1 MKENYGYLIIL
12 LTTLAACGGGGG
24 GSSDP
29 VTDPVASITVS
40 LSASINEAEVG
51 SLITLTWSSTN
62 AQTCSATGDWSGSK
76 AVSGNEGVNINKEG
90 SNTFTLNCSASNAT
104 SSSASVMVN
113 GVIPMI
119 DITNDIFSNRSSDC
133 ADYDEN
139 YKSSVRDLTRA
150 IDFEGYVDIEAYE
163 EYCDIYS
170 DNIPNHDFNDSSA
183 NFASNVMERDRT
195 FKVKR
200 FPEAASQNTEIQ
212 RGVWDAL
219 MLNGVVVDLKSAG
232 CYSPSSPNANSD
244 GNIAAG
250 CGQSAQWNLVPL
262 EYTSMF
268 GVDIHNAHV
277 QPDGSYHYHG
287 NPNAM
292 FDDSPSGE
300 GSPFIGFAAD
310 GFPIY
315 GSYILDD
322 TTGTYRKALSGYTLK
337 EGTRG
342 SIVEIYLLD
351 PLEDSRNFCI
361 DIVGS
366 KANADIQSGL
376 QAHTCYSY
384 QGEISV
390 DQGFDKQ
397 RISEQEFFMPSFEVC
412 MTFNSTDNDLALSV
426 CNGSELQK
434 FTFLTNGNIVVNSD
448 PNLCVTVDQ
457 NDAREGGGGNPIHL
471 IRELKIEECQESLS
485 IYQSW
490 GTRSIKTNTNPGGE
504 YSGIYEEDWEW
515 TDSGDLDECNGMEYK
530 GEYGYYVT
538 DSFPYIINCF
548 KGESDSSFNK

>member
-12 LTTLAACGGGGG
+12 LTTLVACGGGGG
-24 GSSDP
+24 GSGDP
-29 VTDPVASITVS
+29 VTEPVTSITVS
-40 LSASINEAEVG
+40 ISASTNESEVG

-76 AVSGNEGVNINKEG
+76 AVSGNEEVNINKEG

-277 QPDGSYHYHG
+277 QPDGTYHYHG
-287 NPNAM
+287 NPNAL
-292 FDDSPSGE
+292 FDDSPSGD
-300 GSPFIGFAAD
+300 GSPVIGWAAD

-315 GSYILDD
+315 GSYILDSL
-322 TTGTYRKALSGYTLK
+322 TGTYRKGLSGYTLK

-342 SIVEIYLLD
+342 SMVEIYLLD

-366 KANADIQSGL
+366 KANADTQRGL

-384 QGEISV
+384 QGEIAV
-390 DQGFDKQ
+390 DQGFDKD
-397 RISEQEFFMPSFEVC
+397 RISEHEFFMPSFEVC
-412 MTFNSTDNDLALSV
+412 MTFNSTDNDLALGL

-434 FTFLTNGNIVVNSD
+434 FTFLTNGNIVVNSN
-448 PNLCVTVDQ
+448 PNLCLTVAQ
-457 NDAREGGGGNPIHL
+457 NGAREGGGGNPVHL
-471 IRELKIEECQESLS
+471 IRDLKIEECQESLS

-490 GTRSIKTNTNPGGE
+490 GTRSTKTNTNPGGE

-515 TDSGDLDECNGMEYK
+515 TDSGDLDECNGMTYK
-530 GEYGYYVT
+530 DQYGYFVT
-538 DSFPYIINCF
+538 DRYPYIINCY
-548 KGESDSSFNK
+548 KGTPDSSFLK

>member
-1 MKENYGYLIIL
+1 MKENYGYLVIM
-12 LTTLAACGGGGG
+12 LAALVGCGGGGG

-29 VTDPVASITVS
+29 VNDPIISITVS
-40 LSASINEAEVG
+40 LSASADEVEVG
-51 SLITLTWSSTN
+51 SPITLTWSSTN

-76 AVSGNEGVNINKEG
+76 AVSGNEVVTINKEG
-90 SNTFTLNCSASNAT
+90 GNTFALNCSANNASSGST
-104 SSSASVMVN
+104 SVEVT
-113 GVIPMI
+113 GVLNII
-119 DITNDIFSNRSSDC
+119 NITNEIFSNRISDC
-133 ADYDEN
+133 ASYADN
-139 YKSSVRDLTRA
+139 YVSNVRDLTRV
-150 IDFEGYVDIEAYE
+150 IDFEGYVNVEVFDT
-163 EYCDIYS
+163 YCNLSS

-183 NFASNVMERDRT
+183 NFRTNVAEIDRVFRVQRDPQMA
-195 FKVKR
+195 
-200 FPEAASQNTEIQ
+200 PEISQINRQ
-212 RGVWDAL
+212 AWDAV
-219 MLNGVVVDLKSAG
+219 MLNGVVADVKSAG
-232 CYSPSSPNANSD
+232 CYKPSESRADAD
-244 GNIAAG
+244 GNTEAG
-250 CGQSAQWNLVPL
+250 CGPNDNWMLIPL
-262 EYTSMF
+262 EYSTKF
-268 GVDIHNAHV
+268 GADIHNAHV
-277 QPDGSYHYHG
+277 QPDGTYHYHG

-300 GSPFIGFAAD
+300 GSPVIGFAAD

-315 GSYILDD
+315 GSYILDSL
-322 TTGTYRKALSGYTLK
+322 TGSYRKALSGYTLK

-366 KANADIQSGL
+366 KANANTQSGL

-426 CNGSELQK
+426 CNGSEIQK

-471 IRELKIEECQESLS
+471 IRDLQIEECQESLS

-504 YSGIYEEDWEW
+504 HSGIYEEDWEW

-530 GEYGYYVT
+530 EEYGYYVT
-538 DSFPYIINCF
+538 ESFPYIINCF
-548 KGESDSSFNK
+548 KGETDSSFNK

>member
-76 AVSGNEGVNINKEG
+76 AVSGNEEVNINKEG

-361 DIVGS
+361 DIVGY
-366 KANADIQSGL
+366 KANADTQSGL

-426 CNGSELQK
+426 CNGSEIQK

-471 IRELKIEECQESLS
+471 IRDLQIEECQESLS

-548 KGESDSSFNK
+548 KGETDSSFNK

>member
-76 AVSGNEGVNINKEG
+76 AVSGNEEVNINKEG

-426 CNGSELQK
+426 CNGSEIQK

-471 IRELKIEECQESLS
+471 IRDLQIEECQESLS

-548 KGESDSSFNK
+548 KGETDSSFNK

>member
-40 LSASINEAEVG
+40 LSASINEAEAG

-76 AVSGNEGVNINKEG
+76 AVSGNEEVNINKEG

-426 CNGSELQK
+426 CNGSEIQK

-471 IRELKIEECQESLS
+471 IRDLQIEECQESLS

-490 GTRSIKTNTNPGGE
+490 GTRLQFS
-504 YSGIYEEDWEW
+504 
-515 TDSGDLDECNGMEYK
+515 M
-530 GEYGYYVT
+530 
-538 DSFPYIINCF
+538 
-548 KGESDSSFNK
+548 

>member
-315 GSYILDD
+315 GSYILDSQ
-322 TTGTYRKALSGYTLK
+322 TGTYRKALSGYTLK

-548 KGESDSSFNK
+548 KGETDSSFNK

>member
-76 AVSGNEGVNINKEG
+76 AVSGNEEVNINKEG

-426 CNGSELQK
+426 CNGSEIQK

-548 KGESDSSFNK
+548 KGETDSSFNK